1 MRITVALF
9 WIFVLYALALG
20 YLESPPEPR
29 PLPEI
34 SNTYRSDAARA
45 QVMRSGADAGGN
57 ALTPAEQLKAS
68 GAELESLGVG
78 AACSRQTV

>member
-1 MRITVALF
+1 MRIAVALF

-29 PLPEI
+29 PLSEI
-34 SNTYRSDAARA
+34 SKTYRSDAARA
-45 QVMRSGADAGGN
+45 QELTLVA
-57 ALTPAEQLKAS
+57 TPAEQLKPS